1 LNTARTFLLMLTLT
15 VLFVL
20 VGGYFAGRQGAI
32 VALVIAA
39 TLNFIMYWTGDKLVL
54 KRYRA
59 HEVGPGDK
67 PRLYNMVTRLSQQ
80 AGLPMPRV
88 FVIPDRSPNAF
99 ATGRDPKHAAV
110 AATQGIL
117 ELLNDD
123 ELEGVMAHELAH
135 VKHRDI
141 LTGTIAA
148 TMAGAIA
155 VIAQMARFSSY
166 NRNRQGGNAGLLLV
180 AIGAPFAAMLIRM
193 AISRVREYSADR
205 GGSEISHKPLAL
217 ASALG
222 KLQRGVK
229 QAPLAHG
236 NPAHSHMFIVNPFV
250 GGLQKLFS
258 THPPMEE
265 RVRRLQEIARES
277 GMA

>member
-1 LNTARTFLLMLTLT
+1 MNAARTFLLMLTLT

-20 VGGYFAGRQGAI
+20 VGGYFAGQRGAI

-39 TLNFIMYWTGDKLVL
+39 TLNFIMYWTSDKLVL

-59 HEVGPGDK
+59 HEVGPGDE
-67 PRLYNMVTRLSQQ
+67 PRLYSMVKRLSQQ

-117 ELLNDD
+117 DLLNDD

-135 VKHRDI
+135 VKHKDI

-155 VIAQMARFSSY
+155 VIAQMARFSAY
-166 NRNRQGGNAGLLLV
+166 GRNRRGSNVGLLLV
-180 AIGAPFAAMLIRM
+180 AIGAPLAAMLIRM

-217 ASALG
+217 AGALG
-222 KLQRGVK
+222 KLQRGVR
-229 QAPLAHG
+229 QAPMAHG
-236 NPAHSHMFIVNPFV
+236 NPAHSHMFIVNPFF
-250 GGLQKLFS
+250 GGLQKIFS
-258 THPPMEE
+258 THPPTEE
-265 RVRRLQEIARES
+265 RIRRLQEIARER

>member
-1 LNTARTFLLMLTLT
+1 
-15 VLFVL
+15 
-20 VGGYFAGRQGAI
+20 
-32 VALVIAA
+32 
-39 TLNFIMYWTGDKLVL
+39 
-54 KRYRA
+54 
-59 HEVGPGDK
+59 
-67 PRLYNMVTRLSQQ
+67 
-80 AGLPMPRV
+80 MPRV

-99 ATGRDPKHAAV
+99 ATGRDPEHAAV

-117 ELLNDD
+117 EILNDD

-155 VIAQMARFSSY
+155 VIAQMARFSAYGRSRRGS
-166 NRNRQGGNAGLLLV
+166 NMGLLLV
-180 AIGAPFAAMLIRM
+180 AIGAPIAAMLIRM
-193 AISRVREYSADR
+193 AISRVREYAADR

-222 KLQRGVK
+222 KLQRGVR
-229 QAPLAHG
+229 QAPMAHG
-236 NPAHSHMFIVNPFV
+236 NPAHSHMFIVNPFA

-265 RVRRLQEIARES
+265 RIRRLREIARES